1 MNFKHVEEQI
11 VRARELD
18 CMLASHAKSKRAY
31 DKMQAIAEHLPD
43 TMQALLDVAKA
54 AESVIECHASTGI
67 PQKNQSMATVQA
79 ERHSRLMQLHLALAK
94 LQEQNDEL

>member
-1 MNFKHVEEQI
+1 MTDFKHVEEQI
-11 VRARELD
+11 AGLRCSGSVLPVCTAEN
-18 CMLASHAKSKRAY
+18 
-31 DKMQAIAEHLPD
+31 IAD

-94 LQEQNDEL
+94 LQDQDDESR